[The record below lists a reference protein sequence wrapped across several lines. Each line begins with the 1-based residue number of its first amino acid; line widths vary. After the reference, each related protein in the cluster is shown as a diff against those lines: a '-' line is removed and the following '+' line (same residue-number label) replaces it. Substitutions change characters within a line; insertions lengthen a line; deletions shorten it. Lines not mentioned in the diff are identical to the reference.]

1 LLVAP
6 GTRLG
11 VYDITAQIGEGGMG
25 QVYRATDTKLKRQ
38 VAIKILPPSLAADA
52 DRLARFQRE
61 AEMLASLNHP
71 HIAAI
76 YGLEESAAATALVM
90 ELIEGDDLSQ
100 RIARGAIPLDEA
112 LPIAKQIADALEA
125 AHEQGIIHRDLKP
138 ANIKVRDDGTVKV
151 LDFGLAKALD
161 PAGGAGRAGE
171 AGRVGLSM
179 SPTITSPAQMTGS
192 GVILG
197 TAAYMAPEQAR
208 GKPVD
213 KRADIWAFGCVLF
226 EMLAGRRAFPADDI
240 TDAIVGI
247 VSKEP
252 DWSALPDTVPAVVL
266 TYLKRCLQKDVRQ
279 RVRDIGD
286 VRLALEGAFEPAV
299 VSAVDARESRAPQRT
314 WLSWSLAAAAVVV
327 IVALTVPAL
336 RHLRETSAPGLPE
349 TRADIVT
356 PETDEPTSFALSPDG
371 RQIVFVASVNGVS
384 RLWLRPLSGTQA
396 QPLAGT
402 DGARAPFW
410 SPDGR
415 AIAFFASATLK
426 RLDLGSDTP
435 RVLAPVIIGQGGT
448 WNTDGVILFAP
459 SLLTP
464 VMRVSASGGPAQ
476 PVTILAS
483 GETGHL
489 APTFL
494 PDGRRFL
501 YLVFGLADTSG
512 IYLGAIDNPRAPT
525 RLTAAD
531 SRAAYL
537 AADAPDGGWLLWSRG
552 GALLA
557 QRLDIDRAML
567 TGTPLTL
574 GDRINTVS
582 TASSGLI
589 AYRAMAAPRRQ
600 LTWVDRD
607 GVARGTVGEIE
618 NAGLGPSPR
627 VSPDGRRIAVTRL
640 MQGNDDVWILEGGR
654 SSRLTFDP
662 ASDASG
668 VWSPDGSRMAFYS
681 TRTGVF
687 GTFQKLTSGVGAE
700 EQLIQSNEL
709 AIATSWSPDGRFLL
723 YFQRNLESLTD
734 LWVWPVTKT
743 AAEEANSRTPAPF
756 VKTPASDVFGMFSPD
771 GRWVAYQSNQS
782 GRNEIY
788 VRPFAW
794 PLSATASTGTQ
805 WQVSTDGGIRPTWS
819 RDGKELYFLDPAG
832 RMMAA
837 KMTIKGAA
845 MEPGAPVAL
854 FASGISGGGLE
865 RQQLT
870 QYDVA
875 PDGRFIISRDI
886 GSAAA
891 PITLLMNW
899 KPEGKK

>member
-1 LLVAP
+1 
-6 GTRLG
+6 
-11 VYDITAQIGEGGMG
+11 
-25 QVYRATDTKLKRQ
+25 
-38 VAIKILPPSLAADA
+38 
-52 DRLARFQRE
+52 
-61 AEMLASLNHP
+61 
-71 HIAAI
+71 
-76 YGLEESAAATALVM
+76 
-90 ELIEGDDLSQ
+90 
-100 RIARGAIPLDEA
+100 
-112 LPIAKQIADALEA
+112 
-125 AHEQGIIHRDLKP
+125 
-138 ANIKVRDDGTVKV
+138 
-151 LDFGLAKALD
+151 
-161 PAGGAGRAGE
+161 
-171 AGRVGLSM
+171 
-179 SPTITSPAQMTGS
+179 
-192 GVILG
+192 
-197 TAAYMAPEQAR
+197 
-208 GKPVD
+208 
-213 KRADIWAFGCVLF
+213 
-226 EMLAGRRAFPADDI
+226 
-240 TDAIVGI
+240 
-247 VSKEP
+247 
-252 DWSALPDTVPAVVL
+252 
-266 TYLKRCLQKDVRQ
+266 
-279 RVRDIGD
+279 
-286 VRLALEGAFEPAV
+286 
-299 VSAVDARESRAPQRT
+299 
-314 WLSWSLAAAAVVV
+314 
-327 IVALTVPAL
+327 
-336 RHLRETSAPGLPE
+336 
-349 TRADIVT
+349 
-356 PETDEPTSFALSPDG
+356 
-371 RQIVFVASVNGVS
+371 
-384 RLWLRPLSGTQA
+384 
-396 QPLAGT
+396 
-402 DGARAPFW
+402 
-410 SPDGR
+410 
-415 AIAFFASATLK
+415 
-426 RLDLGSDTP
+426 
-435 RVLAPVIIGQGGT
+435 
-448 WNTDGVILFAP
+448 
-459 SLLTP
+459 
-464 VMRVSASGGPAQ
+464 
-476 PVTILAS
+476 
-483 GETGHL
+483 
-489 APTFL
+489 
-494 PDGRRFL
+494 
-501 YLVFGLADTSG
+501 
-512 IYLGAIDNPRAPT
+512 
-525 RLTAAD
+525 
-531 SRAAYL
+531 
-537 AADAPDGGWLLWSRG
+537 
-552 GALLA
+552 
-557 QRLDIDRAML
+557 ML

-574 GDRINTVS
+574 GDRINGVS

-618 NAGLGPSPR
+618 NADLGPSPR

-662 ASDASG
+662 ASDSSG

-709 AIATSWSPDGRFLL
+709 ALATSWSPDGRFLL
-723 YFQRNLESLTD
+723 YFQRNLESQAD

-743 AAEEANSRTPAPF
+743 AADDANSRTPAPF

-854 FASGISGGGLE
+854 FASGIAGGGLE